1 MYFIIGI
8 SLGIMMFAFVGMLL
22 KYTVKFEQMKLDEED

>member
-1 MYFIIGI
+1 MYLIIGI
-8 SLGIMMFAFVGMLL
+8 SLGILLFAFIGMLL